1 MRFVRVIGRPRKP
14 VRPASPSGSFTRTAD
29 PPSTAVKTSARPDGR
44 HVQPASYVV
53 LSVLFSILLFA
64 FFAVNDR
71 GFLQMRR
78 HRVQLVKAQ
87 ANVSELDRENR
98 KLEEEIARL
107 KSDPNAVEKIAR
119 EELNLVKP
127 GDVVLVLPQ
136 GWEKR
141 VAGRATKRP

>member
-1 MRFVRVIGRPRKP
+1 MRFVRVIGRTRKP
-14 VRPASPSGSFTRTAD
+14 VRPAAPSGSFTRRAD
-29 PPSTAVKTSARPDGR
+29 PPAAAVKTAARPEGH

-53 LSVLFSILLFA
+53 LSILFSILLFA

-78 HRVQLVKAQ
+78 QRVQLVKAQ
-87 ANVSELDRENR
+87 ANVSDLDKENR
-98 KLEEEIARL
+98 RLEEEIARL

-127 GDVVLVLPQ
+127 GEVVLVLPQ
-136 GWEKR
+136 GWERR
-141 VAGRATKRP
+141 VNARKESRP